1 MPYGRFIGSKAL
13 PIRLFTMGMLRES
26 AYKNKPN
33 ILLSTGAYLY
43 RRGA

>member
-1 MPYGRFIGSKAL
+1 MEV
-13 PIRLFTMGMLRES
+13 LREG
-26 AYKNKPN
+26 AYKNKPS